1 MSTEA
6 EPPGLR
12 LIPLRLGWPRLRL
25 GLLVLVAVL
34 GAVALNQ
41 AAETRRLRQEQSP
54 SAQRD
59 EWRRVQA
66 QGLAVAR
73 FLKATPLRTARE
85 AEQLLDTYWSGQPAL
100 RTPAALY
107 RAGEDSQDLVEA
119 AEMLRQAE
127 WAEEDRARLA
137 QAAQQE
143 DENWRLSEHGLAA
156 RPPQSVPAPMRAAA
170 ALLPPSPFLS
180 LRRVAWV
187 KAVSA
192 VRYRAQAQR
201 AIARV
206 IHRYDIGP

>member
-73 FLKATPLRTARE
+73 FLKATPLRNARE

-107 RAGEDSQDLVEA
+107 RAASTRSWLSSPARCGA
-119 AEMLRQAE
+119 AGVRRTGWPDRQGHLDA
-127 WAEEDRARLA
+127 WALKTAR
-137 QAAQQE
+137 
-143 DENWRLSEHGLAA
+143 G
-156 RPPQSVPAPMRAAA
+156 
-170 ALLPPSPFLS
+170 
-180 LRRVAWV
+180 
-187 KAVSA
+187 
-192 VRYRAQAQR
+192 
-201 AIARV
+201 
-206 IHRYDIGP
+206 